1 VNLLV
6 HGVVE
11 ASSKRALASSDL
23 PGATPGVE
31 LISHHELAALVT
43 PTPDDEV
50 LPSRANLLHHTRVL
64 ETAGARTTV
73 VPMRFGVLVPEPE
86 LLVRDYLAPRYDDLL
101 VTLDRLRG
109 HVELRLR
116 ARYVEHA
123 VIAAVLAADPKA
135 ARLRGRTTFDAKMEL
150 GERIVAG
157 IEQRRQSDLAW
168 ASDAL
173 RDHAADVAPGDA
185 TGPLDAFLLSFLV
198 ADTDRQAFEA
208 RIDRLGH
215 EFAPVIELEL
225 VGPVPPFSFAAG
237 QVHAW
242 V

>member
-11 ASSKRALASSDL
+11 GRSKKEVASNEP
-23 PGATPGVE
+23 PGTDPGVE
-31 LISHHELAALVT
+31 LISHQNLAALVT
-43 PTPDDEV
+43 PTRDDEV

-64 ETAGARTTV
+64 EAVGACTTV
-73 VPMRFGVLVPEPE
+73 VPMRFGVLVPGPE
-86 LLVRDYLAPRYDDLL
+86 LLVADYLVPRYDELIA
-101 VTLDRLRG
+101 TLGRLRG

-116 ARYVEHA
+116 ARYDEPA
-123 VIAAVLAADPKA
+123 VIAAVLATDPKA

-173 RDHAADVAPGDA
+173 RPHAADVAPGDP

-198 ADTDRQAFEA
+198 ADNDRQAFEA

-215 EFAPVIELEL
+215 ELAPIIELEL

-237 QVHAW
+237 QVQAW